1 MHRNPPVKDAKL
13 VVRMSVEELLILD
26 ARAFLSGLSRSDYV
40 RNMIDKS
47 WGFRLAK
54 AHRAY
59 VPISSSLLD
68 ISAKLKKIYSRDN
81 LHEYEKKRLKDTCD
95 KLDLVLDQI
104 MERMALDQEVLLR
117 ADNEEETFG

>member
-1 MHRNPPVKDAKL
+1 MLKKSTVKDAKL

-26 ARAFLSGLSRSDYV
+26 ARAFLSGLSRSDYA
-40 RNMIDKS
+40 RNMIEKS

-54 AHRAY
+54 THRPY

-68 ISAKLKKIYSRDN
+68 ISAKLLKIYSRNN
-81 LHEYEKKRLKDTCD
+81 LHEFEKERLKETCD
-95 KLDLVLDQI
+95 KLSLVLDQI